1 MKAAFGFAS
10 VYENL
15 IASTT
20 VVSRR
25 PSQHNSVVISVIIGQ
40 NNPRL
45 PLSYTNDSFHSA
57 PGFTEYKHKC
67 YLFSIYIN
75 ACMYKVNKGVV
86 VVCWQCFTILKHGL
100 QKKLRREDEIQKEA
114 ANVTSMLRT
123 GQRNSTMRKGLFV
136 AVWESTDWQLDKTS
150 FKLIQLS
157 GTAGAQKG
165 KFNTY
170 QQCITSQRRYMAWA
184 AGLKSSPHSTE

>member
-1 MKAAFGFAS
+1 M
-10 VYENL
+10 YENL

-25 PSQHNSVVISVIIGQ
+25 PSQHNSVITSIIIGQ
-40 NNPRL
+40 KNPRL
-45 PLSYTNDSFHSA
+45 PFSYTNMTV
-57 PGFTEYKHKC
+57 FTQFQASLSTNKNVIFSLSISVYVCTWRIKV
-67 YLFSIYIN
+67 LFVDN
-75 ACMYKVNKGVV
+75 ALL
-86 VVCWQCFTILKHGL
+86 LKHGL
-100 QKKLRREDEIQKEA
+100 QKMRRREDEIQKET

-136 AVWESTDWQLDKTS
+136 AVWENTDWLLDKTS

-157 GTAGAQKG
+157 GTA

-170 QQCITSQRRYMAWA
+170 ISIA
-184 AGLKSSPHSTE
+184 